1 MLFDRSSWSQK
12 HSSTNTT
19 YIHLA
24 REYWVSSRS
33 YETHHLA
40 NMWKQHKRKR
50 WDIYYREP
58 TRVKILPLPH
68 SIKADTACVHTECTQ
83 SHICNKAAS
92 HLCQFA
98 SSKHLRHSILAFI
111 LGTFEHPATNTA
123 AQHVVRIEK
132 YSLVIPFQA
141 LWQMRTGTSTKI
153 IEVRGRFPK
162 AARTLVILAD
172 TEWYIRSPRV
182 QRSNLKPRWFSLKPF
197 PGNFRQGHS
206 GISEPHISSLIWW
219 SEIIQANLEWLLR
232 TALWKITAFC

>member
-1 MLFDRSSWSQK
+1 MR
-12 HSSTNTT
+12 
-19 YIHLA
+19 
-24 REYWVSSRS
+24 
-33 YETHHLA
+33 
-40 NMWKQHKRKR
+40 
-50 WDIYYREP
+50 
-58 TRVKILPLPH
+58 
-68 SIKADTACVHTECTQ
+68 TECTQ

-98 SSKHLRHSILAFI
+98 SSKHLRHSIRAFI
-111 LGTFEHPATNTA
+111 LGSVEHPATNTA
-123 AQHVVRIEK
+123 AQRVVRIEK

-172 TEWYIRSPRV
+172 TEWYTRSPPESRGPIW
-182 QRSNLKPRWFSLKPF
+182 SPDGFHWNLSLVISV
-197 PGNFRQGHS
+197 RA
-206 GISEPHISSLIWW
+206 ILSEPHISSLIWW